1 MKHHQQANRVEIV
14 KPAVDKLSYRCVK
27 LENGLRITFVSDLEA
42 DKAAAAMDVSVA
54 PSDMQTSQ
62 SIVLSLMRT
71 IMLDLSCFLAVL
83 STLATETC
91 RSTISTVLA
100 TLYTSVLTYKN
111 SDAGTYRQPR

>member
-1 MKHHQQANRVEIV
+1 MNHHQQAKRVEIV

-54 PSDMQTSQ
+54 PDMQTSQ
-62 SIVLSLMRT
+62 SMFLSLTRT
-71 IMLDLSCFLAVL
+71 IMLDLSCSLVVL

-91 RSTISTVLA
+91 RSAISTVLV
-100 TLYTSVLTYKN
+100 TL
-111 SDAGTYRQPR
+111 